1 MHWSL
6 MMADTHFWAD
16 MLAQATNLTVQDLA
30 QQMDALQ
37 NQLEALQTTNQALR
51 DSLAEQVNFLQQE
64 NQDLTNSFTRY
75 VDAMKWNLTVLAGL
89 AAVLTAVGGWIFKNN
104 LDDAKQVAREM
115 IDRRVEGHISAL
127 VDTRVEEVARTIR
140 REQVVG
146 STYVD
151 YYLPNG
157 SQEPAEL
164 RLLKARQFRDVRVLH
179 SLEAVRRSPG
189 DVVVLD
195 LQNWV
200 LPSGQRFGELPEE
213 EREARAR
220 EQIDGLLE
228 ALPRSAVVVVYIRG
242 TIKYLYGIRDRYV
255 LPANNPVTLV
265 GNTADGAYVALGERK
280 LGS

>member
-30 QQMDALQ
+30 QQIDALQ

-51 DSLAEQVNFLQQE
+51 DGLAEQVKFLQQE

-89 AAVLTAVGGWIFKNN
+89 AAVL
-104 LDDAKQVAREM
+104 
-115 IDRRVEGHISAL
+115 
-127 VDTRVEEVARTIR
+127 
-140 REQVVG
+140 
-146 STYVD
+146 
-151 YYLPNG
+151 
-157 SQEPAEL
+157 
-164 RLLKARQFRDVRVLH
+164 
-179 SLEAVRRSPG
+179 
-189 DVVVLD
+189 D

-200 LPSGQRFGELPEE
+200 LPSGQRFGELPEAD
-213 EREARAR
+213 REAQAK

-228 ALPRSAVVVVYIRG
+228 ALPLSAVLVVYIRG
-242 TIKYLYGIRDRYV
+242 TIKYLYGIRDGLKTGLEGHRYV

-265 GNTADGAYVALGERK
+265 GNTADGAYVALGEQS
-280 LGS
+280 GSK